1 MGKGHGLREIPEDV
15 YKFILQEQ
23 NKVKNEK
30 GVSRWPFAEVIYDL
44 LRELQKIRG
53 GKKWP

>member
-1 MGKGHGLREIPEDV
+1 MGKGHGLREIPEDI
-15 YKFILQEQ
+15 YRFILQEQ

-44 LRELQKIRG
+44 LRELKDIRE
-53 GKKWP
+53 GKK